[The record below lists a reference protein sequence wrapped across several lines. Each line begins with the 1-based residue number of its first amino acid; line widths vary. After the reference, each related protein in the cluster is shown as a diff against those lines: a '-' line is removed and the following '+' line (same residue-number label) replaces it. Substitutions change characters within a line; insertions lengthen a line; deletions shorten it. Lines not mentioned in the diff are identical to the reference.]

1 MWGKIFR
8 QIHMEKT
15 WLKNARNYFLH
26 SVLWVGT
33 HCILLT
39 HSGLGQVLSTLP
51 FTGSDPVH
59 AKHTFVTT
67 TVAFAAFKGTFLIT
81 VARSSTHQRINEN
94 YTKEW
99 RHLPVPFKYVYFIA
113 LSKDHLNI
121 EKNNFTL
128 FIKSTSTL

>member
-15 WLKNARNYFLH
+15 WLKNPQNYFLH
-26 SVLWVGT
+26 SVVWVGT

-59 AKHTFVTT
+59 AKHTCVTT
-67 TVAFAAFKGTFLIT
+67 TVAFAAFKGTFLKNCGEAIDT
-81 VARSSTHQRINEN
+81 PKNQWKLHQRM
-94 YTKEW
+94 TTFAF
-99 RHLPVPFKYVYFIA
+99 PFQICLLYCLVRYKHCGG
-113 LSKDHLNI
+113 SKQRYNA
-121 EKNNFTL
+121 NPYPNFT
-128 FIKSTSTL
+128 